1 VLENSGVSTIYC
13 FFAAMCAVAVVYV
26 QTNIV
31 ETKGKSLEEIE
42 RAYAA

>member
-1 VLENSGVSTIYC
+1 VSTIYC
-13 FFAAMCAVAVVYV
+13 FFAAVCLIAVVYV
-26 QTNIV
+26 QTNVV